1 MMKRVMFMLVADLIL
16 TFLFCYPAMYLWNV
30 ALVPAV
36 TVLNTVTWVQMFGI
50 YVMAR
55 ILFRMDLKVE
65 MKKGNAK

>member
-16 TFLFCYPAMYLWNV
+16 TFLFCYPVMYLWNV

>member
-1 MMKRVMFMLVADLIL
+1 MNKVMFILVADLVL
-16 TFLFCYPAMYLWNV
+16 AFLFCYPAMYLWNI

-50 YVMAR
+50 NIMAR

>member
-1 MMKRVMFMLVADLIL
+1 MKRVMFILVADIIL
-16 TFLFCYPAMYLWNV
+16 AFLFCYPAMYLWNV

-36 TVLNTVTWVQMFGI
+36 TVLNTVTWFQMFGI

-65 MKKGNAK
+65 LKKVNEK

>member
-1 MMKRVMFMLVADLIL
+1 MKKVMFILVADLIL
-16 TFLFCYPAMYLWNV
+16 AFLFCYPAMYFWNV

-50 YVMAR
+50 YIMTK